1 MRHYLHI
8 DLDSRSVRKEEQ
20 RGEVLARAGRYLIA
34 KTLVDA
40 GVATVDPLSPENPL
54 IFSAGPFAGTNFSNA
69 NRISVGCKS
78 PLTGGIKE
86 ANAGGTF
93 AYAMGQ
99 LELSGLTLNGAS
111 DDWVVIRIPK
121 DGDITFD
128 DATPY
133 MGKGNME
140 AAEML
145 HETYG
150 NKVSLALCGPVGE
163 YAGLIAGITFS
174 DTDNRP
180 SRLAAR
186 GGVGAVMGLKKVKAI
201 VADTHKMP
209 TFVERK
215 KLMGAVKEY
224 GALLAEDP
232 KAQTM
237 GKLGTALAGDV
248 MNQIGALP
256 VNNFSVGSA
265 TENGTTRFS
274 MGGEAIHEQN
284 EARGGDVSHACMPG
298 CQIKCS
304 NVYIDKDGEEI
315 VSPLEYETIGLLG
328 SNCGLSDPDDV
339 ARLNYDCNDLGIDTI
354 EAGALIAVLMEAG
367 DAEFGDTQFM
377 KQAMDDMA
385 KGTERGRELAQGVA
399 RVGVKRGLKRLP
411 VIKNQALS
419 AYDPRVTE
427 VTAVSM
433 MTTTQGADHTVG
445 NSPTFVPTDGS
456 VEELVQ
462 ESYNLQVLCA
472 TNDSLGLCLF
482 GRAVSNA
489 NQKMM
494 IDAVNDAL
502 GTDLDVGFYTRIGHE
517 TLLLERQFNAD
528 AGFDEGDN
536 ALPAFFI
543 NEPLPPTNKTSRL
556 KAGDVTPTM
565 DALLD
570 GKVLTRDIK
579 KAV

>member
-8 DLDSRSVRKEEQ
+8 DLDTQTVRKEDQ
-20 RGEVLARAGRYLIA
+20 SGEVLARAGRYLIA
-34 KTLVDA
+34 KTLVEG

-69 NRISVGCKS
+69 NRISIGCKS
-78 PLTGGIKE
+78 PLTGGVKE

-93 AYAMGQ
+93 AFAMGQ
-99 LELSGLTLNGAS
+99 LELSGLTLHGAAK
-111 DDWVVIRIPK
+111 DWVVIRIMK
-121 DGDITFD
+121 GGEITFD
-128 DATPY
+128 DAAPY
-133 MGKGNME
+133 LDKGNVE

-150 NKVSLALCGPVGE
+150 PKVSLALCGPVGE
-163 YAGLIAGITFS
+163 YAGLIAGIAFS
-174 DTDNRP
+174 DVDNRP

-186 GGVGAVMGLKKVKAI
+186 GGVGAVMGIKKVKAI
-201 VADTHKMP
+201 VIDKHKMP

-215 KLMGAVKEY
+215 KLMGAVRTY
-224 GALLAEDP
+224 GEMIGDDP

-237 GKLGTALAGDV
+237 GTLGTALAGDV

-265 TENGTTRFS
+265 TANGSTQFS
-274 MGGEAIHEQN
+274 MGGEAIREQN
-284 EARGGDVSHACMPG
+284 RARGGDTSHACMPG

-304 NVYIDKDGEEI
+304 NVYVDKDGEEI

-354 EAGALIAVLMEAG
+354 EAGALLAVLMEAG
-367 DAEFGDTQFM
+367 DAPFGDVGFM
-377 KQAMDDMA
+377 KQAMVDMA
-385 KGTERGRELAQGVA
+385 QGTPRGRELAQGVA
-399 RVGVKRGLKRLP
+399 RVGAKRGLKRLP

-445 NSPTFVPTDGS
+445 NSPTFVGKDGS
-456 VEELVQ
+456 VEELVR
-462 ESYNLQVLCA
+462 ESFNLQVLCA

-489 NQKMM
+489 NQAMM
-494 IDAVNDAL
+494 MGAINDAL
-502 GTDLDVGFYTRIGHE
+502 GTDLDVGFYKRIGHE
-517 TLLLERQFNAD
+517 TLVLERQFNVD
-528 AGFDEGDN
+528 AGFGENDN
-536 ALPAFFI
+536 ALPAFF
-543 NEPLPPTNKTSRL
+543 NEEPLPPTNKTSRL
-556 KAGDVTPTM
+556 QAAEVTPTM
-565 DALLD
+565 NALLD
-570 GKVLTRDIK
+570 GNATLHK
-579 KAV
+579 